1 MKRALFHDLPD
12 MKRVKREIMAQ
23 MRKLDEFD
31 ADLSDRRTIK
41 LLAILATIA
50 FTIVTGLKIF
60 GIL

>member
-12 MKRVKREIMAQ
+12 MKCAKREIMAQ
-23 MRKLDEFD
+23 MRKLNEFD